1 MLNQYK
7 ECIKDADLVLIGV
20 GRELDAKN
28 LIPMDGD
35 EVRNYYKGKG
45 MHGYEDLLAMPESK
59 ERNRLLEAY
68 YRGYLLSM
76 EHFSLYDELAECLE
90 DKNYFVIT
98 SNQDNLLYK
107 SNLRGDRICVPCG
120 SGEFF
125 QCGKP
130 CEHKLYPALPGIE
143 ALINYYEANGELEWL
158 QCPNCGGDFLF
169 NVRNE
174 DTVGC
179 YVEEGYLQ
187 RWGYYT
193 KWLQG
198 TINKK
203 VVILELGEGFE
214 LPNLFKW
221 PFEKIVTYNLKSK
234 FIRVHETLAMATP
247 ETKERTEVVAK
258 NSREFLLEQ

>member
-1 MLNQYK
+1 MLDCYK
-7 ECIKDADLVLIGV
+7 TQIQEADLVLIGI
-20 GRELDAKN
+20 GRELAAEK
-28 LIPMDGD
+28 LIPMDGE
-35 EVRNYYKGKG
+35 EVRAYYKEQG
-45 MHGYEDLLAMPESK
+45 MHGYEDLLAAPESK

-76 EHFSLYDELAECLE
+76 EHFPLFDDLVEALE
-90 DKNYFVIT
+90 GKNYFVIS

-107 SNLRGDRICVPCG
+107 TGLRDDRITIPCG

-130 CEHKLYPALPGIE
+130 CEHKLYPALPGIKD
-143 ALINYYEANGELEWL
+143 LIDYYEAHGEYEWL
-158 QCPNCGGDFLF
+158 QCPSCGEDFLF

-174 DTVGC
+174 STIGR

-187 RWGYYT
+187 RWGHYT

-221 PFEKIVTYNLKSK
+221 PFEKIITYNFKSHL
-234 FIRVHETLAMATP
+234 IRVHENLAMATP
-247 ETKERTEVVAK
+247 EIKERTEVVAI
-258 NSREFLLEQ
+258 NSKAFLEQK